1 MEARVKPRTVLLVL
15 LAACIASTAIHYTD
29 NTVSYDKYPQSDTVT
44 ATVVALSWLLL
55 TPAGILGYRL
65 YTGGKLLTAYVAL
78 AVYSLVGLSTP
89 WHYTSQ
95 GFSDFALLR
104 NVSILTDGVTGAAVL
119 LFVLWSALIA
129 REWERSAS
137 LRQPSAGSPAG

>member
-1 MEARVKPRTVLLVL
+1 MESNLKPRTVLLGL
-15 LAACIASTAIHYTD
+15 LAACVVSTAIHYTD
-29 NTVSYDKYPQSDTVT
+29 NTISYDKYPQSDTVT
-44 ATVVALSWLLL
+44 AGVIALSWLLI
-55 TPAGILGYRL
+55 TPAAILGYRL
-65 YTGGKLLTAYVAL
+65 YVGGKMLPAYVSL
-78 AVYSLVGLSTP
+78 AVFSLVGLSTP

-104 NVSILTDGVTGAAVL
+104 NISILTDGVTGAAVL

-137 LRQPSAGSPAG
+137 PRQPSAGSPAG